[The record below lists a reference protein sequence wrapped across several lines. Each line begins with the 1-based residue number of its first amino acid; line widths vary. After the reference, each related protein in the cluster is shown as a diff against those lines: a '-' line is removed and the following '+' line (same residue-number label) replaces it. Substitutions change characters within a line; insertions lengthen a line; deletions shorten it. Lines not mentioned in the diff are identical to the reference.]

1 MAAKKKDSKTKRI
14 VMAGLRYL
22 VASVS
27 AAIVF
32 YMLFA
37 LFFSTQ
43 EERRL
48 QKENRLYGN
57 LYDTMKAQEELIGD
71 VIDGL
76 LDKDED
82 IYEKLFETQPP
93 SVDEISGYPAS
104 SAAGENEA
112 LPEKYYV
119 TTASEHSDS
128 LMAMAAKIERNFN
141 QIFKIL
147 EEKADSIPPLTLP
160 IKGMSYVQVG
170 ASVGMKHNPVYKL
183 QMLHEGLDLIAP
195 QGSPVYAAAAGRVAK
210 VTRSRK
216 GLGNEVEIDHGNGYV
231 TKYSLLGDISVVQGR
246 MVSLGQVVGTV
257 GVSTVI
263 TAPHLHFEV
272 RYNGEVQDPINFFFS
287 SLSPEEYS
295 RVQYMAAK
303 TSQSMD

>member
-1 MAAKKKDSKTKRI
+1 MAAKKKDSKIKRM

-27 AAIVF
+27 AAILF
-32 YMLFA
+32 YVLFA
-37 LFFSTQ
+37 LMFSTQ
-43 EERRL
+43 EEKRL
-48 QKENRLYGN
+48 QKENRLYN
-57 LYDTMKAQEELIGD
+57 NMYDAMKAKEVLIGD

-76 LDKDED
+76 LDKDEA
-82 IYEKLFETQPP
+82 IYEELFQTPPP
-93 SVDEISGYPAS
+93 SLDEVSGY
-104 SAAGENEA
+104 AALSVGESDA

-119 TTASEHSDS
+119 TTASRQSDS
-128 LMAMAAKIERNFN
+128 LMSKAAGIDRNFHE
-141 QIFKIL
+141 IFRIL

-160 IKGMSYVQVG
+160 IKNLSYVQVG
-170 ASVGMKHNPVYKL
+170 ASVGMKHNPVYNL
-183 QMLHEGLDLIAP
+183 QMQHEGLDLIAP
-195 QGSPVYAAAAGRVAK
+195 QGAKVYAAAAGRVTK

-231 TKYSLLGDISVVQGR
+231 TKYSLLGDISVSQGR
-246 MVSLGQVVGTV
+246 TVSLGQVVGTV
-257 GVSTVI
+257 GVSTFI
-263 TAPHLHFEV
+263 LAPHLHFEV
-272 RYNGEVQDPINFFFS
+272 RYNGEVQDPINFLFS

>member
-1 MAAKKKDSKTKRI
+1 MAAKKKDSKTKRM

-37 LFFSTQ
+37 LIFSTQ
-43 EERRL
+43 EEKRL
-48 QKENRLYGN
+48 QKENRLYSN
-57 LYDTMKAQEELIGD
+57 LYDTMKAKEELIGD

-76 LDKDED
+76 LDKDEA
-82 IYEKLFETQPP
+82 IYRELFETQPP
-93 SVDEISGYPAS
+93 SLDEISGY
-104 SAAGENEA
+104 SAPTVGENEA

-119 TTASEHSDS
+119 NMAFQHSDS
-128 LMAMAAKIERNFN
+128 LMSMAARIDRNFN
-141 QIFKIL
+141 QVFRIL
-147 EEKADSIPPLTLP
+147 QEKADSIPPLTLP
-160 IKGMSYVQVG
+160 IKDMSYVQVG
-170 ASVGMKHNPVYKL
+170 ASVGMKHNPVYNL
-183 QMLHEGLDLIAP
+183 QMPHEGLDLIAP
-195 QGSPVYAAAAGRVAK
+195 QDAPVYAAAAGRVTR

-231 TKYSLLGDISVVQGR
+231 TKYSLLGDIAVAQGR
-246 MVSLGQVVGTV
+246 NVSRGQVVGRV
-257 GVSTVI
+257 GVSTFI
-263 TAPHLHFEV
+263 SAPHLHFEV
-272 RYNGEVQDPINFFFS
+272 RYNGEVQDPINYLFS